1 MKYHPAVRKMDIK
14 FPCPGLWGM
23 RLLCP
28 VLGSELVKTVWCV
41 NFYSSQGNSLPRHNV
56 SYSKLLVWRMLRAA
70 ELKTQRRG
78 QKNSI
83 RQTSL
88 CQTPSLQS
96 SWNVWTFF
104 SNRGRCVGVYEVP
117 SGPVCPSQCHY
128 KAHELFPP
136 FYQTYISG
144 IFSEFRPRCPVL
156 GDVEDC
162 PSPEYQARIMNISQH
177 ESDSGYR

>member
-1 MKYHPAVRKMDIK
+1 MSTSIPVRETHCRGTTFLIQNFWSDACSEQLNSKHRGEDRK
-14 FPCPGLWGM
+14 LDQTN
-23 RLLCP
+23 LSVSDP
-28 VLGSELVKTVWCV
+28 VSA
-41 NFYSSQGNSLPRHNV
+41 
-56 SYSKLLVWRMLRAA
+56 KLLKCLNIF
-70 ELKTQRRG
+70 LQQRQMCR
-78 QKNSI
+78 
-83 RQTSL
+83 R
-88 CQTPSLQS
+88 
-96 SWNVWTFF
+96 
-104 SNRGRCVGVYEVP
+104 GVYEVP
-117 SGPVCPSQCHY
+117 YGPVCPSQCHY